1 MSQLIYVSTDFL
13 WTRKWQPIP
22 VFLPEEFHGQR
33 SLASYSSWGHKESD
47 TARRPTHTH
56 THTHNRSR
64 WGSAIWICIRLQVRW
79 AWLPAAV
86 WVQVNFIYVLAGA
99 QASRTRHIL
108 RTSGRIPGDWAEL
121 HENYMKNGAERM
133 LSRARTLYKHKDR
146 HTWFIVLCLIA
157 FFTNWKFVA
166 TLLWASLSAP
176 WFQQHFLITSCLCV
190 TFW

>member
-1 MSQLIYVSTDFL
+1 MFQLISSGQGNGNPFQYSCLKNFMDRGAWPATV
-13 WTRKWQPIP
+13 
-22 VFLPEEFHGQR
+22 HGVTKSQTQ
-33 SLASYSSWGHKESD
+33 LGD
-47 TARRPTHTH
+47 Q
-56 THTHNRSR
+56 HTHNRSR